1 MKSDFGNIII
11 PFDMSETAFKAVKV
25 GFNLAHKI
33 GKEIVFLHVLKE
45 SQSEFDPEKIKTT
58 IEKLNPVPNKV
69 SYRIV
74 VKKGVPETKIAQY
87 AEKQQAFLIVMCTRT
102 NEKKIQDLIGSVTSE
117 VMRIT
122 ERPVLAIPESFL
134 SDDVTTLNKI
144 AYASSLKSMHDLEHI
159 DLLSTIFP
167 IDNKSLEIIHSVKEN
182 ENIAPD
188 GQYVNTLVEAYPSVK
203 ISSKALVYDEQSSAS
218 TAISEYITNSD
229 VELIV
234 IKKHH
239 RRVFLPLLS
248 TQFEL
253 KVLFRSER
261 EEKNI
266 PIIQLPVETE
276 TKTIKESF
284 SFKNLFKS
292 TKTK

>member
-167 IDNKSLEIIHSVKEN
+167 IDNKSLEIIHSVKES

-188 GQYVNTLVEAYPSVK
+188 GQYVNTLVEAYPSVN
-203 ISSKALVYDEQSSAS
+203 ISSKALVYDNQSSAS
-218 TAISEYITNSD
+218 TAITEYITNSEA
-229 VELIV
+229 ELIV

-239 RRVFLPLLS
+239 RRAFLPLIS
-248 TQFEL
+248 TQFAL
-253 KVLFRSER
+253 KVMFRTER

-284 SFKNLFKS
+284 SFKNLFKRS
-292 TKTK
+292 

>member
-11 PFDMSETAFKAVKV
+11 PFDMSETAFKAVRV

-87 AEKQQAFLIVMCTRT
+87 AEKQQAFLIIMCTRT

-188 GQYVNTLVEAYPSVK
+188 GQYVNTLVEAYPYVK

-248 TQFEL
+248 TQFAL

-284 SFKNLFKS
+284 SFKNLFKRGV
-292 TKTK
+292 

>member
-1 MKSDFGNIII
+1 MKSDFGNILI

-25 GFNLAHKI
+25 GFNLAYKI
-33 GKEIVFLHVLKE
+33 GKEIVFLHVLQDNKGG
-45 SQSEFDPEKIKTT
+45 FDPELIKNT
-58 IEKLNPVPNKV
+58 IEELNPVPNKV

-74 VKKGVPETKIAQY
+74 VKKGVPEVKISQY
-87 AEKQQAFLIVMCTRT
+87 AEKYDAFLIVMSTRT

-122 ERPVLAIPESFL
+122 EKPVLAIPELFHC
-134 SDDVTTLNKI
+134 DDITTLNKI
-144 AYASSLKSMHDLEHI
+144 AYASSLKSEHDLEHI
-159 DLLSTIFP
+159 DLLSTIIP
-167 IDNKSLEIIHSVKEN
+167 IDGKSLNIINSVKDSD
-182 ENIAPD
+182 NISLD

-203 ISSKALVYDEQSSAS
+203 ISSKALVYDNNSSAS
-218 TAISEYITNSD
+218 NAITEYINNSD

-239 RRVFLPLLS
+239 RRALLPLIS
-248 TQFEL
+248 TQFSL

-266 PIIQLPVETE
+266 PIIQLPVEMGP
-276 TKTIKESF
+276 KTLKKKF
-284 SFKNLFKS
+284 SFKNLLKKS
-292 TKTK
+292 

>member
-1 MKSDFGNIII
+1 MRSDFGNIII
-11 PFDMSETAFKAVKV
+11 PFDMSETAFKAVRV

-87 AEKQQAFLIVMCTRT
+87 AEKQQAFLIIMCTRT

-122 ERPVLAIPESFL
+122 ERPVLAIPESFS

-182 ENIAPD
+182 ENITTD
-188 GQYVNTLVEAYPSVK
+188 GQYVNTLVEAYPSVN
-203 ISSKALVYDEQSSAS
+203 ISSKALVYDDQSSAS

-239 RRVFLPLLS
+239 RRAFLPLIS
-248 TQFEL
+248 TQFAL

-276 TKTIKESF
+276 TKMIKEGF
-284 SFKNLFKS
+284 SFKNLFKRGV
-292 TKTK
+292 

>member
-122 ERPVLAIPESFL
+122 ERPVLAIPESFS

-167 IDNKSLEIIHSVKEN
+167 IDNKSLEIIHSVKES

-239 RRVFLPLLS
+239 RRAFLPLLS
-248 TQFEL
+248 TQFAL

-284 SFKNLFKS
+284 SFKNLFKRGV
-292 TKTK
+292 

>member
-11 PFDMSETAFKAVKV
+11 PFDMSETAFKAVRV

-122 ERPVLAIPESFL
+122 ERPVLAIPESFS

-159 DLLSTIFP
+159 DLMSTIFP

-239 RRVFLPLLS
+239 RRAFLPLLS
-248 TQFEL
+248 TQFAL

-284 SFKNLFKS
+284 SFKNLFKRN
-292 TKTK
+292 

>member
-11 PFDMSETAFKAVKV
+11 PFDMSETAFKAVRV

-87 AEKQQAFLIVMCTRT
+87 AEKQQAFLIIMCTRT

-122 ERPVLAIPESFL
+122 ERPVLAIPESFS

-167 IDNKSLEIIHSVKEN
+167 IDNKSLNIIHSVKEN
-182 ENIAPD
+182 ENITTD
-188 GQYVNTLVEAYPSVK
+188 GQYVNTLVEAYPSVN
-203 ISSKALVYDEQSSAS
+203 ISSKALVYDDQSSAS

-239 RRVFLPLLS
+239 RRAFLPLLS
-248 TQFEL
+248 TQFAL

-284 SFKNLFKS
+284 SFKNLFKRS
-292 TKTK
+292 

>member
-1 MKSDFGNIII
+1 M
-11 PFDMSETAFKAVKV
+11 
-25 GFNLAHKI
+25 
-33 GKEIVFLHVLKE
+33 
-45 SQSEFDPEKIKTT
+45 
-58 IEKLNPVPNKV
+58 
-69 SYRIV
+69 
-74 VKKGVPETKIAQY
+74 KKGVPETKIAQY

-122 ERPVLAIPESFL
+122 ERPVLAIPESF
-134 SDDVTTLNKI
+134 SSNDVTTLNKI

-167 IDNKSLEIIHSVKEN
+167 IDNKSLEIINSVKEN

-188 GQYVNTLVEAYPSVK
+188 GQYINTLVEAYPSVK
-203 ISSKALVYDEQSSAS
+203 ISSKALVYDNQSSAS

-239 RRVFLPLLS
+239 RRVFLPLIS
-248 TQFEL
+248 TQFAL

>member
-122 ERPVLAIPESFL
+122 ERPVLAIPESFS

-167 IDNKSLEIIHSVKEN
+167 IDNKSLNIIHSVKEN
-182 ENIAPD
+182 ENITTD

-239 RRVFLPLLS
+239 RRAFLPLIS
-248 TQFEL
+248 TQFAL

-284 SFKNLFKS
+284 SFKNLFKRGV
-292 TKTK
+292 

>member
-11 PFDMSETAFKAVKV
+11 PFDMTETAFKAVKV

-87 AEKQQAFLIVMCTRT
+87 AEKQQAFLIIMCTRT

-122 ERPVLAIPESFL
+122 ERPVLAIPESFS
-134 SDDVTTLNKI
+134 SDDITTLNKI

-167 IDNKSLEIIHSVKEN
+167 IDNKSLNIIHSVKEN
-182 ENIAPD
+182 ENITTD
-188 GQYVNTLVEAYPSVK
+188 GQYVNTLVEAYPSVN
-203 ISSKALVYDEQSSAS
+203 ISSKALVYDDQSSAS

-229 VELIV
+229 AELIV

-239 RRVFLPLLS
+239 RRAFLPLIS
-248 TQFEL
+248 TQFAL

-284 SFKNLFKS
+284 SFKNLFKRN
-292 TKTK
+292 

>member
-1 MKSDFGNIII
+1 MKCGFGNIII
-11 PFDMSETAFKAVKV
+11 PFDMSETAFKAVRV

-87 AEKQQAFLIVMCTRT
+87 AEKQQAFLIIMCTRT

-122 ERPVLAIPESFL
+122 ERPVLAIPESFS

-167 IDNKSLEIIHSVKEN
+167 IDNKSLNIIPSVKEN
-182 ENIAPD
+182 ENITTD
-188 GQYVNTLVEAYPSVK
+188 GQYVNTLVEAYPSVN
-203 ISSKALVYDEQSSAS
+203 ISSKALVYDDQSSAS

-229 VELIV
+229 AELIV

-239 RRVFLPLLS
+239 RRAFLPLLS
-248 TQFEL
+248 TQFAL

-284 SFKNLFKS
+284 SFKNLFKRGV
-292 TKTK
+292 

>member
-11 PFDMSETAFKAVKV
+11 PFDMSETAFKAVRV

-87 AEKQQAFLIVMCTRT
+87 AEKQQAFLIIMCTRT

-122 ERPVLAIPESFL
+122 ERPVLAIPESFS
-134 SDDVTTLNKI
+134 SDDITTLNKI

-167 IDNKSLEIIHSVKEN
+167 IDNKSLNIIHSVKEN
-182 ENIAPD
+182 ENITTD
-188 GQYVNTLVEAYPSVK
+188 GQYVNTLVEAYPSVN
-203 ISSKALVYDEQSSAS
+203 ISSKALVYDDQSSAS

-239 RRVFLPLLS
+239 RRAFLPLIS
-248 TQFEL
+248 TQFAL

-284 SFKNLFKS
+284 SFKNLFKRGV
-292 TKTK
+292 

>member
-1 MKSDFGNIII
+1 MKSDFGNILI

-25 GFNLAHKI
+25 GFNLAYKI
-33 GKEIVFLHVLKE
+33 GKEIVFLHVLQDNKGG
-45 SQSEFDPEKIKTT
+45 FDPELIKNT

-74 VKKGVPETKIAQY
+74 VKKGVPEVKIAQY
-87 AEKQQAFLIVMCTRT
+87 AEKYDAFLIVMSTRT

-122 ERPVLAIPESFL
+122 EKPVLAIPESFS
-134 SDDVTTLNKI
+134 SDDITTLNKI

-167 IDNKSLEIIHSVKEN
+167 IDNKSLNIIHSVKEN
-182 ENIAPD
+182 ENITTD
-188 GQYVNTLVEAYPSVK
+188 GQYVNTLVEAYPSVN
-203 ISSKALVYDEQSSAS
+203 ISSKALVYDDQSSAS

-239 RRVFLPLLS
+239 RRAFLPLLS
-248 TQFEL
+248 TQFAL

-261 EEKNI
+261 EEKNV

-284 SFKNLFKS
+284 SFKNLFKRS
-292 TKTK
+292 

>member
-1 MKSDFGNIII
+1 MRSDFGNIII
-11 PFDMSETAFKAVKV
+11 PFDMSETAFKAVRV

-87 AEKQQAFLIVMCTRT
+87 AEKQQAFLIIMCTRT

-122 ERPVLAIPESFL
+122 ERPVLAIPESFS

-167 IDNKSLEIIHSVKEN
+167 IDNKSLNIIHSVKEN
-182 ENIAPD
+182 ENITTD
-188 GQYVNTLVEAYPSVK
+188 GQYVNTLVEAYPSVN
-203 ISSKALVYDEQSSAS
+203 ISSKALVYDDQSSAS

-239 RRVFLPLLS
+239 RRAFLPLIS
-248 TQFEL
+248 TQFAL

-284 SFKNLFKS
+284 SFKNLFKRGV
-292 TKTK
+292 

>member
-1 MKSDFGNIII
+1 MKSDFGNILI

-25 GFNLAHKI
+25 GFNLAYKI
-33 GKEIVFLHVLKE
+33 GKEIVFLHVLQDNKGG
-45 SQSEFDPEKIKTT
+45 FDPELIKNT

-74 VKKGVPETKIAQY
+74 VKKGVPEVKIAQY
-87 AEKQQAFLIVMCTRT
+87 AEKYDAFLIVMSTRT

-122 ERPVLAIPESFL
+122 EKPVLAIPELFHC
-134 SDDVTTLNKI
+134 DDITTLNKI
-144 AYASSLKSMHDLEHI
+144 AYASSLKSEHDLEHI
-159 DLLSTIFP
+159 DLLSTIIP
-167 IDNKSLEIIHSVKEN
+167 IDGKSLNIINSVKDSD
-182 ENIAPD
+182 NISLD

-203 ISSKALVYDEQSSAS
+203 ISSKALVYDNNSSAS
-218 TAISEYITNSD
+218 NAITEYINNSD

-239 RRVFLPLLS
+239 RRALLPLIS
-248 TQFEL
+248 TQFSL

-266 PIIQLPVETE
+266 PIIQLPVEMGP
-276 TKTIKESF
+276 KAMKKKF
-284 SFKNLFKS
+284 SFKNLFKKS
-292 TKTK
+292 

>member
-1 MKSDFGNIII
+1 MKSDFGNILI

-25 GFNLAHKI
+25 GFNLAYKI
-33 GKEIVFLHVLKE
+33 GKEIVFLHVLQDNKGG
-45 SQSEFDPEKIKTT
+45 FDPELIKNT

-74 VKKGVPETKIAQY
+74 VKKGVPEVKISQY
-87 AEKQQAFLIVMCTRT
+87 AEKYDAFLIVMSTRT

-122 ERPVLAIPESFL
+122 EKPVLAIPELFHC
-134 SDDVTTLNKI
+134 DDITTLNKI
-144 AYASSLKSMHDLEHI
+144 AYASSLKSEHDLEHI
-159 DLLSTIFP
+159 DLLSTIIP
-167 IDNKSLEIIHSVKEN
+167 IDGKSLNIINSVKDSD
-182 ENIAPD
+182 NISLD
-188 GQYVNTLVEAYPSVK
+188 GQYVNTLVEAYPYVK
-203 ISSKALVYDEQSSAS
+203 ISSKALVYDNNSSAS
-218 TAISEYITNSD
+218 NAITEYINNSD

-239 RRVFLPLLS
+239 RRALLPLIS
-248 TQFEL
+248 TQFSL

-266 PIIQLPVETE
+266 PIIQLPVEMGP
-276 TKTIKESF
+276 KTLKKKF
-284 SFKNLFKS
+284 SFKNLFKKS
-292 TKTK
+292 

>member
-1 MKSDFGNIII
+1 MRSDFGNIII

-122 ERPVLAIPESFL
+122 ERPVLAIPESFS

-167 IDNKSLEIIHSVKEN
+167 IDNKSLEIIHSVKES

-239 RRVFLPLLS
+239 RRAFLPLLS
-248 TQFEL
+248 TQFAL

-284 SFKNLFKS
+284 SFKNLFKRGV
-292 TKTK
+292 

>member
-1 MKSDFGNIII
+1 MRSDFGNIII
-11 PFDMSETAFKAVKV
+11 PFDMSETAFKAVRV

-122 ERPVLAIPESFL
+122 ERPVLAIPESFS

-167 IDNKSLEIIHSVKEN
+167 IDNKSLEIIHSVKES

-188 GQYVNTLVEAYPSVK
+188 GQYVNTLVEAYPSVN
-203 ISSKALVYDEQSSAS
+203 ISSKALVYDDQSSAS

-239 RRVFLPLLS
+239 RRAFLPLLS
-248 TQFEL
+248 TQFAL

-276 TKTIKESF
+276 TKTIKENF
-284 SFKNLFKS
+284 SFKNLFKRN
-292 TKTK
+292 

>member
-11 PFDMSETAFKAVKV
+11 PFDMSETAFKAVRV

-122 ERPVLAIPESFL
+122 DRPVLAIPESFL

-229 VELIV
+229 AELIV

-239 RRVFLPLLS
+239 RRAFLPLLS
-248 TQFEL
+248 TQFAL

-284 SFKNLFKS
+284 SFKNLFKRGV
-292 TKTK
+292 

>member
-1 MKSDFGNIII
+1 MKSDFGNILI

-25 GFNLAHKI
+25 GFNLAYKI
-33 GKEIVFLHVLKE
+33 GKEIVFLHVLQDNKGG
-45 SQSEFDPEKIKTT
+45 FDPELIKNT

-74 VKKGVPETKIAQY
+74 VKKGVPEVKIAQY
-87 AEKQQAFLIVMCTRT
+87 AEKYDAFLIVMSTRT

-122 ERPVLAIPESFL
+122 EKPVLAIPESFS
-134 SDDVTTLNKI
+134 SDDITTLNKI

-167 IDNKSLEIIHSVKEN
+167 IDNKSLNIIHSVKEN
-182 ENIAPD
+182 ENITTD
-188 GQYVNTLVEAYPSVK
+188 GQYVNTLVEAYPSVN
-203 ISSKALVYDEQSSAS
+203 ISSKALVYDDQSSAS

-239 RRVFLPLLS
+239 RRAFLPLIS
-248 TQFEL
+248 TQFAL

-284 SFKNLFKS
+284 SFKNLFKRGV
-292 TKTK
+292 

>member
-1 MKSDFGNIII
+1 MKSDFGNILI

-25 GFNLAHKI
+25 GCNLAYKI
-33 GKEIVFLHVLKE
+33 GKEIVFLHVLQDNKGG
-45 SQSEFDPEKIKTT
+45 FDPELIKNT

-87 AEKQQAFLIVMCTRT
+87 AEKQQAFLIIMCTRT

-122 ERPVLAIPESFL
+122 ERPVLAIPESFS

-167 IDNKSLEIIHSVKEN
+167 IDNKSLNIIHSVKEN
-182 ENIAPD
+182 ENITTD
-188 GQYVNTLVEAYPSVK
+188 GQYVNTLVEAYPSVN
-203 ISSKALVYDEQSSAS
+203 ISSKALVYDDQSSAS

-239 RRVFLPLLS
+239 RRAFLPLIS
-248 TQFEL
+248 TQFAL

-284 SFKNLFKS
+284 SFKNLFKRGV
-292 TKTK
+292 

>member
-11 PFDMSETAFKAVKV
+11 PFDMSETAFKAVRV

-58 IEKLNPVPNKV
+58 IEKLNPVLNKV

-87 AEKQQAFLIVMCTRT
+87 AEKQQAFLIIMCTRT

-122 ERPVLAIPESFL
+122 ERPVLAIPESFS

-167 IDNKSLEIIHSVKEN
+167 IDNKSLNIIHSVKEN
-182 ENIAPD
+182 ENITTD
-188 GQYVNTLVEAYPSVK
+188 GQYVNTLVEAYPSVN
-203 ISSKALVYDEQSSAS
+203 ISSKALVYDDQSSAS

-239 RRVFLPLLS
+239 RRAFLPLIS
-248 TQFEL
+248 TQFAL

-276 TKTIKESF
+276 TKIIKEGF
-284 SFKNLFKS
+284 SFKNLFKRGV
-292 TKTK
+292 

>member
-167 IDNKSLEIIHSVKEN
+167 IDNKSLEIIHSVKES

-203 ISSKALVYDEQSSAS
+203 ISSKALVYDNQSSAS
-218 TAISEYITNSD
+218 TAITEYITNSEA
-229 VELIV
+229 ELIV

-239 RRVFLPLLS
+239 RRAFLPLIS
-248 TQFEL
+248 TQFAL
-253 KVLFRSER
+253 KVMFRTER

-284 SFKNLFKS
+284 SFKNLFKRS
-292 TKTK
+292 

>member
-1 MKSDFGNIII
+1 
-11 PFDMSETAFKAVKV
+11 MSETAFKAVRV

-167 IDNKSLEIIHSVKEN
+167 IDNKSLEIIHSVKES

-239 RRVFLPLLS
+239 RRAFLPLLS
-248 TQFEL
+248 TQFAL

-266 PIIQLPVETE
+266 PIIQLPVEME
-276 TKTIKESF
+276 KQSISEKF
-284 SFKNLFKS
+284 SLKKLFK
-292 TKTK
+292 K

>member
-11 PFDMSETAFKAVKV
+11 PFDMSETAFKAVRV
-25 GFNLAHKI
+25 GFTLAHKI

-87 AEKQQAFLIVMCTRT
+87 AEKQQAFLIIMCTRT

-122 ERPVLAIPESFL
+122 ERPVLAIPESFS

-167 IDNKSLEIIHSVKEN
+167 IDNKSLNIIHSVKEN
-182 ENIAPD
+182 ENITTD
-188 GQYVNTLVEAYPSVK
+188 GQYVNTLVEAYPSVN
-203 ISSKALVYDEQSSAS
+203 ISSKALVYDDQSSAS

-239 RRVFLPLLS
+239 RRAFLPLIS
-248 TQFEL
+248 TQFAL

-276 TKTIKESF
+276 TKIIKEGF
-284 SFKNLFKS
+284 SFKNLFKRGV
-292 TKTK
+292 

>member
-45 SQSEFDPEKIKTT
+45 SQSEFDPQEIKGA
-58 IEKLNPVPNKV
+58 IEKLNPVPGKV

-74 VKKGVPETKIAQY
+74 VKKGVPENKIAQY

-117 VMRIT
+117 VIRIT
-122 ERPVLAIPESFL
+122 ERPVLAIPESFS

-248 TQFEL
+248 TQFAL

-276 TKTIKESF
+276 TKTRNRNQNNKRKFLI
-284 SFKNLFKS
+284 
-292 TKTK
+292 

>member
-11 PFDMSETAFKAVKV
+11 PFDMTETAFKAVKV

-87 AEKQQAFLIVMCTRT
+87 AEKQQAFLIIMCTRT

-122 ERPVLAIPESFL
+122 ERPVLAIPESFS
-134 SDDVTTLNKI
+134 SDDITTLNKI

-167 IDNKSLEIIHSVKEN
+167 IDNKSLNIIHSVKEN
-182 ENIAPD
+182 ENITTD
-188 GQYVNTLVEAYPSVK
+188 GQYVNTLVEAYPSVN
-203 ISSKALVYDEQSSAS
+203 ISSKALVYDDQSSAS

-239 RRVFLPLLS
+239 RRAFLPLIS
-248 TQFEL
+248 TQFAL

-284 SFKNLFKS
+284 SFKNLFKRS
-292 TKTK
+292 

>member
-11 PFDMSETAFKAVKV
+11 PFDMSETAFKAVRV

-87 AEKQQAFLIVMCTRT
+87 AEKQQAFLIIMCTRT

-122 ERPVLAIPESFL
+122 ERPVLAIPESFS

-159 DLLSTIFP
+159 DLLSTIIP
-167 IDNKSLEIIHSVKEN
+167 IDNKSLEIIHSVIEN

-229 VELIV
+229 AELIV

-239 RRVFLPLLS
+239 RRAFLPLLS
-248 TQFEL
+248 TQFAL

-276 TKTIKESF
+276 TKTIKEGF
-284 SFKNLFKS
+284 SFKNLFKRGV
-292 TKTK
+292 

>member
-1 MKSDFGNIII
+1 MRSDFGNIII
-11 PFDMSETAFKAVKV
+11 PFDMSETAFKAVRV

-87 AEKQQAFLIVMCTRT
+87 AEKQQAFLIIMCTRT

-167 IDNKSLEIIHSVKEN
+167 IDNKSLEIIHSVKES

-229 VELIV
+229 AELIV

-239 RRVFLPLLS
+239 RRAFLPLLS
-248 TQFEL
+248 TQFAL

-284 SFKNLFKS
+284 SFKNLFKRGV
-292 TKTK
+292 

>member
-248 TQFEL
+248 TQFAL

-284 SFKNLFKS
+284 SFKNLFKRS
-292 TKTK
+292 

>member
-11 PFDMSETAFKAVKV
+11 PFDMSETAFKAVRV

-122 ERPVLAIPESFL
+122 ERPVLAIPESFS

-167 IDNKSLEIIHSVKEN
+167 IDNKSLEIIHSVKES

-188 GQYVNTLVEAYPSVK
+188 GQYVNALVEAYPSVK

-239 RRVFLPLLS
+239 RRAFLPLLS
-248 TQFEL
+248 TQFAL

-276 TKTIKESF
+276 TKTIKENF
-284 SFKNLFKS
+284 SFKNLFKRS
-292 TKTK
+292 

>member
-1 MKSDFGNIII
+1 
-11 PFDMSETAFKAVKV
+11 
-25 GFNLAHKI
+25 
-33 GKEIVFLHVLKE
+33 
-45 SQSEFDPEKIKTT
+45 
-58 IEKLNPVPNKV
+58 
-69 SYRIV
+69 
-74 VKKGVPETKIAQY
+74 
-87 AEKQQAFLIVMCTRT
+87 MCTRT

-122 ERPVLAIPESFL
+122 DRPVLAIPESFS

-167 IDNKSLEIIHSVKEN
+167 IDNKSLEIIHSVKES

-239 RRVFLPLLS
+239 RRAFLPLIS
-248 TQFEL
+248 TQFAL

-292 TKTK
+292 TKPK

>member
-11 PFDMSETAFKAVKV
+11 PFEMSETAFKAVKV

-122 ERPVLAIPESFL
+122 ERPVLAIPESFS

-167 IDNKSLEIIHSVKEN
+167 IDNKSLEIIHSVKES

-248 TQFEL
+248 TQFAL

-284 SFKNLFKS
+284 SFKILFKS

>member
-1 MKSDFGNIII
+1 
-11 PFDMSETAFKAVKV
+11 V

-45 SQSEFDPEKIKTT
+45 SQSEFDPEKIKAT

-74 VKKGVPETKIAQY
+74 VKKGVPENKIAQY

-122 ERPVLAIPESFL
+122 DRPVLAIPESFS

-167 IDNKSLEIIHSVKEN
+167 IDNKSLNIIHSVKEN
-182 ENIAPD
+182 ENITTD

-239 RRVFLPLLS
+239 RRAFLPLIS
-248 TQFEL
+248 TQFAL

-284 SFKNLFKS
+284 SFKNLFKRGV
-292 TKTK
+292 

>member
-11 PFDMSETAFKAVKV
+11 PFDMSETAFKAVRV

-122 ERPVLAIPESFL
+122 ERPVLAIPESFS

-167 IDNKSLEIIHSVKEN
+167 IDNKSLEIIHSVKES

-239 RRVFLPLLS
+239 RRAFLPLLS
-248 TQFEL
+248 TQFAL

-276 TKTIKESF
+276 TKTIKENF
-284 SFKNLFKS
+284 SFKNLFNRGV
-292 TKTK
+292 

>member
-11 PFDMSETAFKAVKV
+11 PFDMSETAFKAVRV

-87 AEKQQAFLIVMCTRT
+87 AEKQQAFLIIMCTRT

-122 ERPVLAIPESFL
+122 ERPVLAIPESFS

-167 IDNKSLEIIHSVKEN
+167 IDNKSLNIIHSVKEN
-182 ENIAPD
+182 ENITTD
-188 GQYVNTLVEAYPSVK
+188 GQYVNTLVEAYPSVN
-203 ISSKALVYDEQSSAS
+203 ISSKALVYDDQSSAS

-239 RRVFLPLLS
+239 RRAFLPLIS
-248 TQFEL
+248 TQFAL

-276 TKTIKESF
+276 TKIIKEGF
-284 SFKNLFKS
+284 SFKNLFKRGV
-292 TKTK
+292 